1 VLEKRREERERKGKE
16 KKGRE
21 CGVMRLLEAGWPA

>member
-1 VLEKRREERERKGKE
+1 LRKKKRTMKRGRKGKE

-21 CGVMRLLEAGWPA
+21 EKGK